1 MNIAEAMIGE
11 FSQESIGTRKML
23 ERIPDDKLSWKPHE
37 KSMTM
42 GRLATHLAEIP
53 EWAETIMN
61 HESFDMVPPTT
72 NRRSSARRR
81 SWSSSTRTLKTSRK
95 F

>member
-61 HESFDMVPPTT
+61 HESFDHGC
-72 NRRSSARRR
+72 RRLQTEGVQQGGGPGALRQER
-81 SWSSSTRTLKTSRK
+81 
-95 F
+95 